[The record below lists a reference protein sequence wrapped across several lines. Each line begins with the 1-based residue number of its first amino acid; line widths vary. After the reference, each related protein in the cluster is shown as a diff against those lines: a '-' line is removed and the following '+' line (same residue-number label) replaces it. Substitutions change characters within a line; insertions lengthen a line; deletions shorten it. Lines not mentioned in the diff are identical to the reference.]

1 MHRSPG
7 YKNAGLPTT
16 GVPGSQG
23 NQGLPRTLRC
33 KHAPGQPVVGW
44 VQTGAYLRGG
54 THLLDPRLVLL
65 CLRSLS
71 SSAEKGHPWKYEEKK
86 RIWPTPPQTPEA
98 APLSPASLRARG
110 SRATEEPGRAF
121 PPPPCRTS
129 AQNPTRRDVSS
140 HQLNIF
146 SDRKGIT
153 S

>member
-86 RIWPTPPQTPEA
+86 ENMADTTPDTRSSPPQPRLPQSSGEQGHR
-98 APLSPASLRARG
+98 RARAG
-110 SRATEEPGRAF
+110 L
-121 PPPPCRTS
+121 PPS
-129 AQNPTRRDVSS
+129 SMQNVSPES
-140 HQLNIF
+140 HKKRCL
-146 SDRKGIT
+146 
-153 S
+153 